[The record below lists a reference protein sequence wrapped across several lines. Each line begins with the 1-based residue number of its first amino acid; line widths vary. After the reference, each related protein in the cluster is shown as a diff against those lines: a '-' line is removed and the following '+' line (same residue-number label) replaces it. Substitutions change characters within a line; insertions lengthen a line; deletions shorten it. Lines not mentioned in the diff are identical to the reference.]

1 MIFTLSSL
9 YSTFNRFD
17 EINDSGLYSGFYTYH
32 INTNTWNLL
41 YVDVNHQL
49 AANPEFHSIKVRTMH
64 AMLFD
69 DVSEKEEELCFM
81 LSMMLFYP
89 FEGFFYSITTSFNLI
104 HGKAQFISKCNF
116 SSPFQTE

>member
-49 AANPEFHSIKVRTMH
+49 SANPEFHSIKVRTMH

-69 DVSEKEEELCFM
+69 DVRERRRRVMNILCC
-81 LSMMLFYP
+81 SMMLFYP
-89 FEGFFYSITTSFNLI
+89 FGD
-104 HGKAQFISKCNF
+104 F
-116 SSPFQTE
+116 SSRQALI